1 MMVFAKNIWDMINI
15 SWYNLPDMVLI
26 IAMILGLAVG
36 WLVNFLADVL
46 PIQRKI
52 ARPVCPQCETSFK
65 WRDYFLLNA
74 CQECHRPRSWRT
86 YLTIF
91 AALGIAALL
100 ALNPPAKLG
109 TWLGLTLVTYLGL
122 VVIID
127 LEHHLIMHIVSLA
140 GVALG
145 LLTGIL
151 QHELVPTLIGG
162 AAGFVIMLVFY
173 FFGMLFAR
181 YRARKLGTDD
191 GEEALGFGDVT
202 ISGVLGL
209 MLGWPLILAGL
220 VIGILAGGIGSLLM
234 IIFLVATRRYQTMSV
249 FTAYGPY
256 LVLGA
261 ALLIFFPQTLGL
273 LLGK

>member
-1 MMVFAKNIWDMINI
+1 MTVSAKNIWDMISI

-26 IAMILGLAVG
+26 IAMFLGLAVG

-52 ARPVCPQCETSFK
+52 ARPVCPQCGTSFK
-65 WRDYFLLNA
+65 WQDYFLLNS
-74 CQECHRPRSWRT
+74 CQKCHHPRPWRT

-100 ALNPPAKLG
+100 ALYPPAKLG
-109 TWLGLTLVTYLGL
+109 TWLGLTLVAYFGL
-122 VVIID
+122 VIIID
-127 LEHHLIMHIVSLA
+127 VEHRLIMHIVSLV
-140 GVALG
+140 GIALG

-151 QHELVPTLIGG
+151 QRGLAPTLIGG
-162 AAGFVIMLVFY
+162 AVGLGIMLVFY

-234 IIFLVATRRYQTMSV
+234 IIFLVATRRYQTMSI

-261 ALLIFFPQTLGL
+261 ALLIFFPQALSF
-273 LLGK
+273 LLGR